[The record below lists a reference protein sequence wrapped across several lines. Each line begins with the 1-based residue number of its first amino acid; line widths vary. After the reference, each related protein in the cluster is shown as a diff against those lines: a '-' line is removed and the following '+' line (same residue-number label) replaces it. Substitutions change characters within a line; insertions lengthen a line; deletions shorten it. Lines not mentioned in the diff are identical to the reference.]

1 MQLCPL
7 RLTCNENEINVAF
20 YECMLYCIYK
30 TGGSKKIRGLGKE
43 YDYKMQKYT
52 KIHKLSDNKFL
63 NLFKLDALTD
73 SGRRFDYFF
82 VSRRKAENIKILTN
96 DMNAEGVV
104 IYPILKEDPEK
115 IVLIRQYRYPV
126 GDYLYELP
134 AGLIDAGE
142 TPEEAAVREMKEETG
157 LNFEVYNGGS
167 DACRRPFFMGAG
179 FTDESCNAVF
189 GYASGTIGRDDM
201 EDTETIQVMIVDR
214 KEAARILKEEKV
226 SIRAAYLLMNFLH
239 SDKKAPFAFLEL

>member
-1 MQLCPL
+1 M
-7 RLTCNENEINVAF
+7 
-20 YECMLYCIYK
+20 K
-30 TGGSKKIRGLGKE
+30 
-43 YDYKMQKYT
+43 KYT

-73 SGRRFDYFF
+73 TGRKFDYFF

-96 DMNAEGVV
+96 DMSAEGVV
-104 IYPILKEDPEK
+104 IYPILKKEPEK
-115 IVLIRQYRYPV
+115 IVLIRQYRYPI
-126 GDYLYELP
+126 GDFLYELP

-157 LNFEVYNGGS
+157 LDFEVYYGG
-167 DACRRPFFMGAG
+167 DEACRRPFFMGAG

-189 GYASGTIGRDDM
+189 GYADGEIGRDDM
-201 EDTETIQVMIVDR
+201 EDTETIQVVIAD
-214 KEAARILKEEKV
+214 KAEAARILREEKV

-239 SDKKAPFAFLEL
+239 ANREKPFDFLAL